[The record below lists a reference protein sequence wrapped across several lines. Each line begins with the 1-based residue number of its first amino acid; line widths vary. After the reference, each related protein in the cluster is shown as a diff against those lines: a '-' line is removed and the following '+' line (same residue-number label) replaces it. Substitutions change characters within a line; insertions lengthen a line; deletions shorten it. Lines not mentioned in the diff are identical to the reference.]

1 VIKASH
7 LGRYKD
13 IALLLAKHRG
23 AVGRVSDDGAVGDD
37 QLEDDAAALAAEL
50 EEMGPTFVKLGQLL
64 STRGDLLPPAYLQAL
79 SRLQDDVE
87 PLGFEEIERAVS
99 VELGVRMSKAFES
112 FDSKPIA
119 SASLGQVH
127 RAVLRNGRRV
137 AVKVQRPDI
146 RAQIVDDMDAIE
158 EIATMADEHTT
169 IGRRMGFADMVAEYR
184 TSLLAELD
192 YRKEATNLRIIG
204 ANLTDHDRIVVPQPV
219 DDYSTGTVL
228 TMDYIEGR
236 SVRSIGPLGQMD
248 IDGPAL
254 AGALFSAY
262 LDQTLVHGVFHAD
275 PHPGNVLVTDDGR
288 LALIDLGQVG
298 RISPDIQD
306 HLIKLLLA
314 IADGRGRDAADATIA
329 LGQRLE
335 EFDADGFRREA
346 VAMVERNQG
355 QTVAEVQAGEVLAE
369 LTQIAADACL
379 RLPSEL
385 TMLGKALLNLDEIA
399 RTLDP
404 TFEPNVAIEAE
415 AAGLMRRKLL
425 QAASPGS
432 VMSAA
437 MEAKEFAELLPG
449 RINQV
454 MDALAAGTL
463 TLNVQG
469 IDERDIMRSVQKLAN
484 RVTAGVV
491 VAALVIGAALIMRID
506 TDTKL
511 FGYPALAIVMF
522 LIAAAAAVV
531 LLVSIQLSDL
541 PQRRHRRRR
550 E

>member
-1 VIKASH
+1 
-7 LGRYKD
+7 
-13 IALLLAKHRG
+13 
-23 AVGRVSDDGAVGDD
+23 
-37 QLEDDAAALAAEL
+37 
-50 EEMGPTFVKLGQLL
+50 
-64 STRGDLLPPAYLQAL
+64 
-79 SRLQDDVE
+79 
-87 PLGFEEIERAVS
+87 
-99 VELGVRMSKAFES
+99 
-112 FDSKPIA
+112 
-119 SASLGQVH
+119 
-127 RAVLRNGRRV
+127 
-137 AVKVQRPDI
+137 
-146 RAQIVDDMDAIE
+146 
-158 EIATMADEHTT
+158 
-169 IGRRMGFADMVAEYR
+169 MGFADMVAEYR

-369 LTQIAADACL
+369 LSQIAADACL

-541 PQRRHRRRR
+541 PQRRHRRRP